1 MLTAYRKPTSGPSKQ
16 NRSGVDGPNQGVS
29 PAVEQV
35 ENVTLGTKTSRSTYN
50 PPEDTRVQTL
60 LQDLRYAL
68 RQLRHAPT
76 FTLTALLTL
85 AIGIGA
91 TTAIFTL
98 THAIMLKSLPVAD
111 PAQLYRIGDSGECCV
126 EGWEEDDWSLFS
138 YPLYQRL
145 AAAAPE
151 FEETTAFQAAPGI
164 YSIRREAK
172 DREPR
177 PLRAEYVSGSYFHV
191 FGLGAFA
198 GRVINNSDDQQSA
211 APVAMISYRTWQ
223 QAYGSDA
230 GIVGSTFFVQGQP
243 VTLIGITPPG
253 FFGETLRSDP
263 PDFWLPLQQEILFD
277 GQNAYMRTN
286 QPQWLYA
293 IGRLKPGASVQALP
307 ARLTPVLQR
316 WLRDEDEMPAE
327 FKPQIDPTIP
337 QKYIRLAPAGAGVT
351 SLRENYGD
359 SLRILLMVCGT
370 LLLIACANLA
380 NLLLARGAARR
391 AETAVRL
398 ALGAARTRL
407 IRQQLTEAVLLSV
420 LGGIA
425 GLGVSYAGARL
436 MLALAFR
443 SATFTPISAAPSL
456 PVLGFAFALSLLTG
470 VLFGVVPAWLTSRS
484 DPAKALHGAGR
495 GTRPGSSMP
504 QKILVVSQAAL
515 SLVLLACAGLLTMSL
530 RNLERQDF
538 GFDVQNRMSV
548 EINPPLDNYTPEH
561 LGALYR
567 AIEDG
572 LLRLP
577 NVQSAS
583 LAAWSPLSGNNW
595 GEMIALEGR
604 GDPKANLAEGVS
616 WDRVSRQY
624 FSTIGQR
631 IVRGRDFAE
640 SDSAISRP
648 VAIVNES
655 LVRKYFP
662 SEDPIGKH
670 FGLDNSRYAGTYEI
684 VGVARDAKY
693 NDPDQPAKPMFFVP
707 LEQSVRYPD
716 DLMERGEIHSHFVRS
731 IQLLVR
737 GNALNLEP
745 QLRKALA
752 DIDPNLTI
760 ITVQSMNEQV
770 ASNFDQQ
777 RMVAQL
783 AGIFGLIAMLLAAI
797 GLYGLTTYTVACRT
811 SEIGVRMALGAD
823 RLNIVRFVL
832 RGAFLLVAIGLF
844 IGIPLAIGA
853 GRLMAAQL
861 FQIRNWDPHVFGF
874 SILALGAC
882 AGVASILPTHRA
894 ASTNPMKALR
904 TD

>member
-1 MLTAYRKPTSGPSKQ
+1 M
-16 NRSGVDGPNQGVS
+16 
-29 PAVEQV
+29 
-35 ENVTLGTKTSRSTYN
+35 
-50 PPEDTRVQTL
+50 QTL

-98 THAIMLKSLPVAD
+98 TQAIMLKSLPVAD
-111 PAQLYRIGDSGECCV
+111 PARLYRIGDTGECCV
-126 EGWEEDDWSLFS
+126 EGWEDDDWSLFS
-138 YPLYQRL
+138 YQLYQRL

-151 FEETTAFQAAPGI
+151 FEETTAFQASPQI
-164 YSIRREAK
+164 YSIRQQTK
-172 DREPR
+172 DREAR

-198 GRVINNSDDQQSA
+198 GRVINNSDDQQSV

-223 QAYGSDA
+223 QAYGSDPT
-230 GIVGSTFFVQGQP
+230 IIGSTFFVQGRP

-277 GQNAYMRTN
+277 GQNARMGTN
-286 QPQWLYA
+286 QSQWLYA

-327 FKPQIDPTIP
+327 FRPQIDPTIP
-337 QKYIRLAPAGAGVT
+337 QKYIRLAPAGAGVA

-370 LLLIACANLA
+370 LLLIACANIA

-391 AETAVRL
+391 AQTAVCL

-425 GLGVSYAGARL
+425 GIGVAYAGARL
-436 MLALAFR
+436 MLGLAFR

-470 VLFGVVPAWLTSRS
+470 VLFGVVPAWLSSRS
-484 DPAKALHGAGR
+484 NPAEALHGAGR
-495 GTRPGSSMP
+495 GTRAGAALP

-515 SLVLLACAGLLTMSL
+515 SLVLLACAGLLAVSL
-530 RNLERQDF
+530 RNLEKQDF
-538 GFDVQNRMSV
+538 GFALQNRMSID
-548 EINPPLDNYTPEH
+548 INPPLDSYTPEH
-561 LGALYR
+561 LDALYR

-572 LLRLP
+572 LVRLP

-583 LAAWSPLSGNNW
+583 LAGYSPLGGNNW
-595 GEMIALEGR
+595 GEMIAIEGR
-604 GDPKANLAEGVS
+604 GDPTASQADGVS

-624 FSTIGQR
+624 FSTVGQR
-631 IVRGRDFAE
+631 IVRGRDFAD
-640 SDSAISRP
+640 SDSSASRP

-662 SEDPIGKH
+662 NEDPIGKH
-670 FGLDNSRYAGTYEI
+670 FGMDNSRYAGTFEI

-693 NDPDQPAKPMFFVP
+693 TDPDQPARPMFFLP
-707 LEQSVRYPD
+707 LEQSVHYAD
-716 DLMERGEIHSHFVRS
+716 ADLQSGEKRTHFVSS
-731 IQLLVR
+731 IQVLMR
-737 GNALNLEP
+737 GHALNLEP

-752 DIDPNLTI
+752 EIDPNLTI
-760 ITVQSMNEQV
+760 ISVQSMSEQV
-770 ASNFDQQ
+770 AANFDQQ
-777 RMVAQL
+777 RMLAQL
-783 AGIFGLIAMLLAAI
+783 AGAFGIIAMLLAAI
-797 GLYGLTTYTVACRT
+797 GLYGLTAYTVACRT
-811 SEIGVRMALGAD
+811 GEIGVRMALGAD
-823 RLNIVRFVL
+823 RLNIVRLVL
-832 RGAFLLVAIGLF
+832 RGAFLLVAIGLL

-861 FQIRNWDPHVFGF
+861 FEIRSWDPHVFGI

-882 AGVASILPTHRA
+882 SLVASILPAGRA
-894 ASTNPMKALR
+894 ASTDPLKALR

>member
-1 MLTAYRKPTSGPSKQ
+1 MP
-16 NRSGVDGPNQGVS
+16 
-29 PAVEQV
+29 
-35 ENVTLGTKTSRSTYN
+35 
-50 PPEDTRVQTL
+50 TL

-68 RQLRHAPT
+68 RQLHQAPT

-98 THAIMLKSLPVAD
+98 TQAIMLKSLPVAD
-111 PAQLYRIGDSGECCV
+111 PAQLYRIGDTGECCV

-138 YPLYQRL
+138 YQLYQRL
-145 AAAAPE
+145 AAVAPE

-164 YSIRREAK
+164 YSIRQEAK
-172 DREPR
+172 DREAR

-198 GRVINNSDDQQSA
+198 GRVINNSDDQRSA

-223 QAYGSDA
+223 QAYGSDSR
-230 GIVGSTFFVQGQP
+230 IVGSTFFVQGRP

-277 GQNAYMRTN
+277 GQNARMRTN
-286 QPQWLYA
+286 QTQWLYA
-293 IGRLKPGASVQALP
+293 IGRLKPGVSVQALP

-316 WLRDEDEMPAE
+316 WLRDEDEIPAE
-327 FKPQIDPTIP
+327 FKSQTEPTIH
-337 QKYIRLAPAGAGVT
+337 QKYIRLAPAGGGVT
-351 SLRENYGD
+351 SFRENYGD
-359 SLRILLMVCGT
+359 SLRILLMVCAT

-391 AETAVRL
+391 AHTAVRL
-398 ALGAARTRL
+398 AMGAARTRL

-425 GLGVSYAGARL
+425 GLGIAYVGARL

-443 SATFTPISAAPSL
+443 SATFTPISATPSL

-470 VLFGVVPAWLTSRS
+470 VLFGVVPAWLGSRS
-484 DPAKALHGAGR
+484 DPAEALHGAGR
-495 GTRPGSSMP
+495 GTRAGASLP
-504 QKILVVSQAAL
+504 QKTLVVSQAAL
-515 SLVLLACAGLLTMSL
+515 SLVLLACAGLLTVSL
-530 RNLERQDF
+530 RNLEDQDF
-538 GFDVQNRMSV
+538 GFEVQNRISIQ
-548 EINPPLDNYTPEH
+548 INPPLDSYTPEH
-561 LGALYR
+561 LDALYR

-572 LLRLP
+572 LVRLP

-595 GEMIALEGR
+595 GEFIAVEGR
-604 GDPKANLAEGVS
+604 GDPKATESETVS
-616 WDRVSRQY
+616 WDRVSLNY
-624 FSTIGQR
+624 FSTVGQR
-631 IVRGRDFAE
+631 ILRGRNFAD
-640 SDSAISRP
+640 SDSGSSRP

-662 SEDPIGKH
+662 NEDPIGKH
-670 FGLDNSRYAGTYEI
+670 FGMDSSRYASTFEI

-693 NDPDQPAKPMFFVP
+693 NDPDQPAAPMFFVP
-707 LEQSVRYPD
+707 LEQSVHYSDADIQGNEKRT
-716 DLMERGEIHSHFVRS
+716 HFVSS
-731 IQLLVR
+731 IQLLMR
-737 GNALNLEP
+737 GHALNLEP

-752 DIDPNLTI
+752 EIDPNLTI

-777 RMVAQL
+777 RMVARL
-783 AGIFGLIAMLLAAI
+783 AGTFGFIAMLLAAI
-797 GLYGLTTYTVACRT
+797 GLYGLTAYTVARRT

-823 RLNIVRFVL
+823 RLNIVRLVL
-832 RGAFLLVAIGLF
+832 RGAFLLVAIGLL

-853 GRLMAAQL
+853 GRLLAAQL
-861 FQIRNWDPHVFGF
+861 FEIRSWDPYVFGS

-882 AGVASILPTHRA
+882 SAAASILPARRA
-894 ASTNPMKALR
+894 ASTDPMKALR
-904 TD
+904 TE

>member
-1 MLTAYRKPTSGPSKQ
+1 MP
-16 NRSGVDGPNQGVS
+16 
-29 PAVEQV
+29 
-35 ENVTLGTKTSRSTYN
+35 
-50 PPEDTRVQTL
+50 TL
-60 LQDLRYAL
+60 LQDVRYAL

-98 THAIMLKSLPVAD
+98 TQAIMLKSLPVAD
-111 PAQLYRIGDSGECCV
+111 PAQLYRIGDTSECCV
-126 EGWEEDDWSLFS
+126 EGWEDDDWSLFS
-138 YPLYQRL
+138 YQLYQRL

-164 YSIRREAK
+164 YSIRQQAK
-172 DREPR
+172 DREAR

-198 GRVINNSDDQQSA
+198 GRVITNSDDQRSA
-211 APVAMISYRTWQ
+211 PPVAMISYRTWQ
-223 QAYGSDA
+223 QAYGSDP

-253 FFGETLRSDP
+253 FFGDTLRSDP

-286 QPQWLYA
+286 QRQWLYA
-293 IGRLKPGASVQALP
+293 IGRLKPGASVQGLP

-327 FKPQIDPTIP
+327 FKPQIEPTIP
-337 QKYIRLAPAGAGVT
+337 QKFIRLAPAGAGIT
-351 SLRENYGD
+351 SLRENYGE
-359 SLRILLMVCGT
+359 SLRILLIICGT

-391 AETAVRL
+391 AQTAVRL
-398 ALGAARTRL
+398 ALGAARITL
-407 IRQQLTEAVLLSV
+407 IRQQLTEAILLSV
-420 LGGIA
+420 LGGVA
-425 GLGVSYAGARL
+425 GLGIAYLGARV
-436 MLALAFR
+436 MLALAFH

-470 VLFGVVPAWLTSRS
+470 VLFGVVPAWLASRS
-484 DPAKALHGAGR
+484 HPAEALHGAGR
-495 GTRPGSSMP
+495 GTRAGASLP
-504 QKILVVSQAAL
+504 QRILVVSQAAL
-515 SLVLLACAGLLTMSL
+515 SLVLLACAGLLTVSL
-530 RNLERQDF
+530 QNLEHQDF
-538 GFDVQNRMSV
+538 GFGVQNRISV
-548 EINPPLDNYTPEH
+548 QINPPLDSYTPEH
-561 LGALYR
+561 LDALYR
-567 AIEDG
+567 ALEDR
-572 LLRLP
+572 LLHLP

-595 GEMIALEGR
+595 GEFIAVEGR
-604 GDPKANLAEGVS
+604 GDPKPSDSDAVS

-624 FSTIGQR
+624 LSTIGQR

-640 SDSAISRP
+640 SDSSASRP

-662 SEDPIGKH
+662 NEDPIGKH
-670 FGLDNSRYAGTYEI
+670 FGMDNSRYAGTFEI

-693 NDPDQPAKPMFFVP
+693 NDPDQPAAPMFFLP
-707 LEQSVRYPD
+707 LEQRVHYSD
-716 DLMERGEIHSHFVRS
+716 AAIQSNEMQTFFVRS
-731 IQLLVR
+731 IQLLAR
-737 GNALNLEP
+737 GQSLNFEP

-752 DIDPNLTI
+752 DIDPNLTVI
-760 ITVQSMNEQV
+760 SVKSMNEQV

-777 RMVAQL
+777 RMLAQL
-783 AGIFGLIAMLLAAI
+783 AGAFGLIAMLLAAI
-797 GLYGLTTYTVACRT
+797 GLYGLTAYTVACRT

-823 RLNIVRFVL
+823 RLNIVRLVL
-832 RGAFLLVAIGLF
+832 RGAFLLAAIGLL
-844 IGIPLAIGA
+844 IGIPLAIAA
-853 GRLMAAQL
+853 GRFLAAQL
-861 FQIRNWDPHVFGF
+861 FEIRSWDPHVFGI

-882 AGVASILPTHRA
+882 SAVASILPAHRA
-894 ASTNPMKALR
+894 ASTDPVKSLR

>member
-1 MLTAYRKPTSGPSKQ
+1 
-16 NRSGVDGPNQGVS
+16 
-29 PAVEQV
+29 
-35 ENVTLGTKTSRSTYN
+35 
-50 PPEDTRVQTL
+50 VQTL
-60 LQDLRYAL
+60 LQDIRYAL
-68 RQLRHAPT
+68 RQLRHAPA

-98 THAIMLKSLPVAD
+98 THAIMLTSLPVAD
-111 PAQLYRIGDSGECCV
+111 PAQLYRIGDTGECCV
-126 EGWEEDDWSLFS
+126 EGWEDDDWSLFS
-138 YPLYQRL
+138 YQLYQRL

-164 YSIRREAK
+164 YSIRQEAK
-172 DREPR
+172 DREAR

-211 APVAMISYRTWQ
+211 PPVAMISYRTWQ
-223 QAYGSDA
+223 QAYGSDP

-263 PDFWLPLQQEILFD
+263 PDFWLPLQQEIVFD
-277 GQNAYMRTN
+277 GQNARMRTN

-293 IGRLKPGASVQALP
+293 IGRLRPGASAHALP

-327 FKPQIDPTIP
+327 FKPQIEPTIP
-337 QKYIRLAPAGAGVT
+337 QKFIRMAPAGGGVT
-351 SLRENYGD
+351 SLREDYGA
-359 SLRILLMVCGT
+359 SLRILFMVCGT

-380 NLLLARGAARR
+380 NLLLARGAARQ
-391 AETAVRL
+391 AQTAVRL
-398 ALGAARTRL
+398 ALGASRTRL
-407 IRQQLTEAVLLSV
+407 ICQQLTEAVLLSV

-425 GLGVSYAGARL
+425 GLGVAYVGARL
-436 MLALAFR
+436 MLALAFH
-443 SATFTPISAAPSL
+443 SASFTPISAAPSL

-470 VLFGVVPAWLTSRS
+470 VLFGVVPAWLASRS

-495 GTRPGSSMP
+495 GTRAGASWP

-515 SLVLLACAGLLTMSL
+515 SLVLLACAGLLTVSL
-530 RNLERQDF
+530 RNLESQDF
-538 GFDVQNRMSV
+538 GFAVQNRISIQ
-548 EINPPLDNYTPEH
+548 INPPLDSYTPEH
-561 LGALYR
+561 LDALYR

-572 LLRLP
+572 LVRLP

-583 LAAWSPLSGNNW
+583 LAGYSPLSGNNW
-595 GEMIALEGR
+595 GEVIALEGR
-604 GDPKANLAEGVS
+604 GDPKAAQPEVVS

-624 FSTIGQR
+624 FSTLGQR

-640 SDSAISRP
+640 SDSGTSRP

-662 SEDPIGKH
+662 NEDPIGKH
-670 FGLDNSRYAGTYEI
+670 FGMDISRYSGTFEI

-693 NDPDQPAKPMFFVP
+693 NDPDQPANPMFFLP
-707 LEQSVRYPD
+707 LEQSVHYPD
-716 DLMERGEIHSHFVRS
+716 VPMQRNEIQTHFVGS

-737 GNALNLEP
+737 GDTRNLEP

-760 ITVQSMNEQV
+760 ITVQSMNQQV

-777 RMVAQL
+777 RMVARL
-783 AGIFGLIAMLLAAI
+783 AGTFGVIAMLLAAI
-797 GLYGLTTYTVACRT
+797 GLYGLMAYMVACRT
-811 SEIGVRMALGAD
+811 GEIGVRMALGAD
-823 RLNIVRFVL
+823 RLNIVRLVL

-844 IGIPLAIGA
+844 VGIPLAISA
-853 GRLMAAQL
+853 GRLMATQL
-861 FQIRNWDPHVFGF
+861 FEIRSWDPHVFGF
-874 SILALGAC
+874 SILALAVS
-882 AGVASILPTHRA
+882 AAAASILPAHRA
-894 ASTNPMKALR
+894 ASTDPLKALR

>member
-1 MLTAYRKPTSGPSKQ
+1 M
-16 NRSGVDGPNQGVS
+16 
-29 PAVEQV
+29 
-35 ENVTLGTKTSRSTYN
+35 
-50 PPEDTRVQTL
+50 QTL
-60 LQDLRYAL
+60 LQDIRYAL

-111 PAQLYRIGDSGECCV
+111 PAQLYRIGDTGECCV
-126 EGWEEDDWSLFS
+126 EGWEDDDWSLFS
-138 YPLYQRL
+138 YQLYQRL

-164 YSIRREAK
+164 YSIRQEAK
-172 DREPR
+172 DREAR

-198 GRVINNSDDQQSA
+198 GRVINNSDDQRSA
-211 APVAMISYRTWQ
+211 PPVAMISYRTWQ
-223 QAYGSDA
+223 QAYGSDP

-263 PDFWLPLQQEILFD
+263 PDFWLPLQQEIVFD
-277 GQNAYMRTN
+277 GQNAHMRTN

-327 FKPQIDPTIP
+327 FKPQVDPTIP
-337 QKYIRLAPAGAGVT
+337 QKFIRLAPAGGGVT
-351 SLRENYGD
+351 SLREDYGA
-359 SLRILLMVCGT
+359 SLRILFMVCGT

-380 NLLLARGAARR
+380 NLLLARGAARQ
-391 AETAVRL
+391 AQTAVRL
-398 ALGAARTRL
+398 ALGASRTRL
-407 IRQQLTEAVLLSV
+407 ICQQLTEAVLLSV

-425 GLGVSYAGARL
+425 GLGVAYVGARL
-436 MLALAFR
+436 MLALAFH

-470 VLFGVVPAWLTSRS
+470 VLFGVVPAWLASRS

-495 GTRPGSSMP
+495 GTRAGASLP
-504 QKILVVSQAAL
+504 QRILVVSQAAL
-515 SLVLLACAGLLTMSL
+515 SLVLLACAGLLTVSL
-530 RNLERQDF
+530 RNLESQDF
-538 GFDVQNRMSV
+538 GFAVQNRMSIQ
-548 EINPPLDNYTPEH
+548 INPPLDSYTLER
-561 LGALYR
+561 LDVLYR
-567 AIEDG
+567 EIEDG
-572 LLRLP
+572 LVRLP

-595 GEMIALEGR
+595 GEVIAVEGR
-604 GDPKANLAEGVS
+604 GDPKVAQPEVVS
-616 WDRVSRQY
+616 WDRVSHQY
-624 FSTIGQR
+624 FSTVGQR

-640 SDSAISRP
+640 SDSGTSRP

-662 SEDPIGKH
+662 NEDPIGKH
-670 FGLDNSRYAGTYEI
+670 FGMDISRYASTFEI

-693 NDPDQPAKPMFFVP
+693 NDPDQPAGAMFFLP
-707 LEQSVRYPD
+707 LEQSVHYPD
-716 DLMERGEIHSHFVRS
+716 VMMQRGERQTHFVGS

-737 GNALNLEP
+737 GDSRNLEP
-745 QLRKALA
+745 QLRKALG

-760 ITVQSMNEQV
+760 ITVQSMNQQV
-770 ASNFDQQ
+770 AANFDQQ
-777 RMVAQL
+777 RMVARL
-783 AGIFGLIAMLLAAI
+783 AGAFGVIALLLAAI
-797 GLYGLTTYTVACRT
+797 GLYGLMAYMVACRT
-811 SEIGVRMALGAD
+811 GEIGVRMALGAD
-823 RLNIVRFVL
+823 RLNIVRLVL
-832 RGAFLLVAIGLF
+832 RGAFLLVAIGLL

-861 FQIRNWDPHVFGF
+861 FEIRSWDPQVFGF
-874 SILALGAC
+874 SILALGVC
-882 AGVASILPTHRA
+882 AAAASIFPAQQA
-894 ASTNPMKALR
+894 ASTDPMKALR

>member
-1 MLTAYRKPTSGPSKQ
+1 M
-16 NRSGVDGPNQGVS
+16 
-29 PAVEQV
+29 QV
-35 ENVTLGTKTSRSTYN
+35 
-50 PPEDTRVQTL
+50 L
-60 LQDLRYAL
+60 LQDIRYAL
-68 RQLRHAPT
+68 RQLRHAPA

-98 THAIMLKSLPVAD
+98 ADAIILKSLPVAD
-111 PAQLYRIGDSGECCV
+111 PAQLYRIGDTEECCG
-126 EGWEEDDWSLFS
+126 EGWEDGDWSLFS
-138 YPLYQRL
+138 YQLYQRL

-164 YSIRREAK
+164 YSIRHEAK
-172 DREPR
+172 DREAR

-198 GRVINNSDDQQSA
+198 GRVINNSGDQQSA
-211 APVAMISYRTWQ
+211 SPVAMISYRTWQ
-223 QAYGSDA
+223 QAYGSDPR
-230 GIVGSTFFVQGQP
+230 IVGSTFFVQGQP
-243 VTLIGITPPG
+243 VTLIGITRPG

-277 GQNAYMRTN
+277 GQNAHMRTN
-286 QPQWLYA
+286 HPQWLYA

-327 FKPQIDPTIP
+327 FKPQVEPTIP
-337 QKYIRLAPAGAGVT
+337 QKFIRLAPAGGGVA
-351 SLRENYGD
+351 SLREDYGA

-391 AETAVRL
+391 AQTALRL
-398 ALGAARTRL
+398 ALGSARTRL

-425 GLGVSYAGARL
+425 GIGVAYVGARL
-436 MLALAFR
+436 MLALAFH
-443 SATFTPISAAPSL
+443 SATFTPISAAPSV

-470 VLFGVVPAWLTSRS
+470 VLFGAVPAWLASRS
-484 DPAKALHGAGR
+484 DPAEALHGAGR
-495 GTRPGSSMP
+495 GTRAGASLP

-515 SLVLLACAGLLTMSL
+515 SLVLLACAGLLTVSL
-530 RNLERQDF
+530 RNLESQDF
-538 GFDVQNRMSV
+538 GFDIQNRISIQ
-548 EINPPLDNYTPEH
+548 INPPLDSYTPEH
-561 LGALYR
+561 LDALYR

-572 LLRLP
+572 LGRLP

-595 GEMIALEGR
+595 GELIAIEGR
-604 GDPKANLAEGVS
+604 GDPTITQAESVS

-624 FSTIGQR
+624 FSTVGQR
-631 IVRGRDFAE
+631 IVRGRDFTE
-640 SDSAISRP
+640 SDSSASRL

-662 SEDPIGKH
+662 NEDPIGKH
-670 FGLDNSRYAGTYEI
+670 FGMDNSRYSGTFEI
-684 VGVARDAKY
+684 VGVAHDAKY

-707 LEQSVRYPD
+707 LEQSVHYPNV
-716 DLMERGEIHSHFVRS
+716 LMQRGEIQTHFVRS

-737 GNALNLEP
+737 GDARNLEP
-745 QLRKALA
+745 QIRKALA
-752 DIDPNLTI
+752 DIDPSLTI
-760 ITVQSMNEQV
+760 ITLQSMNEQV

-783 AGIFGLIAMLLAAI
+783 ADTFGLVAMLLAAI
-797 GLYGLTTYTVACRT
+797 GLYGLTAYTVACRT
-811 SEIGVRMALGAD
+811 SEIGVRMVVGAD
-823 RLNIVRFVL
+823 RLNIVRLVL
-832 RGAFLLVAIGLF
+832 RRAFLLMAIGLL

-853 GRLMAAQL
+853 GRLMATQL
-861 FQIRNWDPHVFGF
+861 FEIHSWDPHVFGF
-874 SILALGAC
+874 SILVLGVCSA
-882 AGVASILPTHRA
+882 AASILPARRA
-894 ASTNPMKALR
+894 ASIDPLKALR

>member
-1 MLTAYRKPTSGPSKQ
+1 MP
-16 NRSGVDGPNQGVS
+16 
-29 PAVEQV
+29 
-35 ENVTLGTKTSRSTYN
+35 
-50 PPEDTRVQTL
+50 TL
-60 LQDLRYAL
+60 LQDIRYAL
-68 RQLRHAPT
+68 RQMRHAPT

-91 TTAIFTL
+91 PTAIFTL
-98 THAIMLKSLPVAD
+98 TQAIMLKSLPVAD
-111 PAQLYRIGDSGECCV
+111 PARLYRIGDTGECCV
-126 EGWEEDDWSLFS
+126 EGWEDDDWSLFS
-138 YPLYQRL
+138 YQLYQRL

-164 YSIRREAK
+164 YSIRQQAK
-172 DREPR
+172 DREAR
-177 PLRAEYVSGSYFHV
+177 PLRAEYVSGNYFHV

-223 QAYGSDA
+223 QAYGSDP

-277 GQNAYMRTN
+277 GQNAHMRTN
-286 QPQWLYA
+286 HPQWLYA

-307 ARLTPVLQR
+307 ARLTAVLQR

-337 QKYIRLAPAGAGVT
+337 QKFIRLAPAGAGVT

-391 AETAVRL
+391 TQTAVCL
-398 ALGAARTRL
+398 ALGVSRTRL

-420 LGGIA
+420 LGGFA
-425 GLGVSYAGARL
+425 GLGVAYVGARL
-436 MLALAFR
+436 MLALAFH
-443 SATFTPISAAPSL
+443 SASFTPISAAPSL

-470 VLFGVVPAWLTSRS
+470 VMFGVVPAWLASRS
-484 DPAKALHGAGR
+484 DPAEALHGAGR
-495 GTRPGSSMP
+495 GTRAGTSLP
-504 QKILVVSQAAL
+504 QKTLVVSQAAL
-515 SLVLLACAGLLTMSL
+515 SLVLLACAGLLTVSL
-530 RNLERQDF
+530 RNLESQDF
-538 GFDVQNRMSV
+538 GFDVQNRISIQ
-548 EINPPLDNYTPEH
+548 INPPLDNYTPDH
-561 LGALYR
+561 LDALYR

-572 LLRLP
+572 LVRLP

-583 LAAWSPLSGNNW
+583 LAAWSPLSGDNW
-595 GEMIALEGR
+595 GELIAIEGR
-604 GDPKANLAEGVS
+604 GDPTATEAEGVS

-631 IVRGRDFAE
+631 IVRGRDFSE
-640 SDSAISRP
+640 SDSSASRP
-648 VAIVNES
+648 VTIVNES
-655 LVRKYFP
+655 FVRKYFP
-662 SEDPIGKH
+662 NEDPIGKH
-670 FGLDNSRYAGTYEI
+670 FGMDNSRYAGTFEI

-707 LEQSVRYPD
+707 LEQSVHYPD
-716 DLMERGEIHSHFVRS
+716 VLMERGEIQSHFVRS
-731 IQLLVR
+731 IQLLLR
-737 GNALNLEP
+737 GHALDLEP

-752 DIDPNLTI
+752 EIDPNLTI
-760 ITVQSMNEQV
+760 ITVQSMNQQV

-783 AGIFGLIAMLLAAI
+783 AGTFGLIAILLAAV
-797 GLYGLTTYTVACRT
+797 GLYGLTAYTVACRT
-811 SEIGVRMALGAD
+811 GEIGVRIALGAD
-823 RLNIVRFVL
+823 RVNIVRLVL
-832 RGAFLLVAIGLF
+832 RGAFRLVAIGLL

-861 FQIRNWDPHVFGF
+861 YEIRSWDPRVFGF

-882 AGVASILPTHRA
+882 SAVASVLPAGRA
-894 ASTNPMKALR
+894 ASTDPLKALR
-904 TD
+904 TE

>member
-1 MLTAYRKPTSGPSKQ
+1 M
-16 NRSGVDGPNQGVS
+16 
-29 PAVEQV
+29 
-35 ENVTLGTKTSRSTYN
+35 
-50 PPEDTRVQTL
+50 QTL
-60 LQDLRYAL
+60 LQDIRYAL

-98 THAIMLKSLPVAD
+98 TQAIMLKSLPVAD
-111 PAQLYRIGDSGECCV
+111 PAQLYRIGDTGECCV
-126 EGWEEDDWSLFS
+126 EGWEDDDWSLFS

-164 YSIRREAK
+164 YSIRQEAK
-172 DREPR
+172 DREAR

-198 GRVINNSDDQQSA
+198 GRVINNFDDQPSA
-211 APVAMISYRTWQ
+211 PPVAMISYRTWQ
-223 QAYGSDA
+223 QAYGSDP

-327 FKPQIDPTIP
+327 FKPQIEPTIH
-337 QKYIRLAPAGAGVT
+337 QKFIRLAPAGGGVT
-351 SLRENYGD
+351 SLREDYGA

-391 AETAVRL
+391 AQTAVRL

-407 IRQQLTEAVLLSV
+407 IRQQLTEAVLLSL

-425 GLGVSYAGARL
+425 GLGVSFVGARL
-436 MLALAFR
+436 MLALAFH

-470 VLFGVVPAWLTSRS
+470 VLFGVVPALLASRS
-484 DPAKALHGAGR
+484 DPAEALHGAGR
-495 GTRPGSSMP
+495 GTQAGTSSP
-504 QKILVVSQAAL
+504 QKVLVVSQAAL
-515 SLVLLACAGLLTMSL
+515 SLVLLVCAGLLTVSL
-530 RNLERQDF
+530 RNLESQDF
-538 GFDVQNRMSV
+538 GFAVQNRMSIQ
-548 EINPPLDNYTPEH
+548 INPPLDSYTPEH
-561 LGALYR
+561 LDALYR
-567 AIEDG
+567 AIEDR

-595 GEMIALEGR
+595 GELIAVEGR
-604 GDPKANLAEGVS
+604 GDPTATMSEGVS
-616 WDRVSRQY
+616 WDRVSHQY
-624 FSTIGQR
+624 FSTIGQP
-631 IVRGRDFAE
+631 IVRGRDF
-640 SDSAISRP
+640 SDRDSGASHP

-655 LVRKYFP
+655 LVGKYFP
-662 SEDPIGKH
+662 SQDPIGKH
-670 FGLDNSRYAGTYEI
+670 FGMDNSRYAGTFEI

-707 LEQSVRYPD
+707 LEQSVHYPD
-716 DLMERGEIHSHFVRS
+716 ALMERGEIQTHFVHS

-737 GNALNLEP
+737 GDTRNLEP

-752 DIDPNLTI
+752 DIDPNLTL

-783 AGIFGLIAMLLAAI
+783 AGIFGVIAMLLAAI
-797 GLYGLTTYTVACRT
+797 GLYGLTAYAVTCRT
-811 SEIGVRMALGAD
+811 SEIGLRMALGAD
-823 RLNIVRFVL
+823 RLNIVRLVL
-832 RGAFLLVAIGLF
+832 RGAFLLVAIGLLL
-844 IGIPLAIGA
+844 GIPLAIGA

-861 FQIRNWDPHVFGF
+861 FEIRSWDPPVFGF
-874 SILALGAC
+874 SVLALVAC
-882 AGVASILPTHRA
+882 AAAASILPARRA
-894 ASTNPMKALR
+894 ASTDPLKALH

>member
-1 MLTAYRKPTSGPSKQ
+1 M
-16 NRSGVDGPNQGVS
+16 
-29 PAVEQV
+29 QV
-35 ENVTLGTKTSRSTYN
+35 
-50 PPEDTRVQTL
+50 L

-98 THAIMLKSLPVAD
+98 TQAIMLKSLPVAD
-111 PAQLYRIGDSGECCV
+111 PAQLYRIGDTGECCV
-126 EGWEEDDWSLFS
+126 EGWEDDDWSLFS

-145 AAAAPE
+145 VAAAPE
-151 FEETTAFQAAPGI
+151 FEETTVFQAAPGI
-164 YSIRREAK
+164 YSIRQEAK
-172 DREPR
+172 DREAR

-198 GRVINNSDDQQSA
+198 GRVINNSDDQRSA
-211 APVAMISYRTWQ
+211 PPVAMISYRTWQ
-223 QAYGSDA
+223 QAYGSDPK
-230 GIVGSTFFVQGQP
+230 IVGSTFFVQGQP

-263 PDFWLPLQQEILFD
+263 PDFWLPLQLEILFD
-277 GQNAYMRTN
+277 GQNAHMTTN
-286 QPQWLYA
+286 GTQWLYA

-316 WLRDEDEMPAE
+316 WLRDEDDLPAE
-327 FKPQIDPTIP
+327 FKPQVAPTIP
-337 QKYIRLAPAGAGVT
+337 QKFIRMAPAAGGVT
-351 SLRENYGD
+351 SLRENYGA

-380 NLLLARGAARR
+380 NLVLARGAARR
-391 AETAVRL
+391 AQTAVRL

-407 IRQQLTEAVLLSV
+407 IRQQLTEALLLSA
-420 LGGIA
+420 LGGVA
-425 GLGVSYAGARL
+425 GVGVAYVGARL
-436 MLALAFR
+436 MLALAFH
-443 SATFTPISAAPSL
+443 SATFTPISATPSL

-470 VLFGVVPAWLTSRS
+470 VLFGLVPAWLVSRS
-484 DPAKALHGAGR
+484 DPAEVLHGAGR
-495 GTRPGSSMP
+495 GIRAGSTVP
-504 QKILVVSQAAL
+504 QKVLVVSQAAL
-515 SLVLLACAGLLTMSL
+515 SLVLVACAGLLVLSL
-530 RNLERQDF
+530 RNLESQDF
-538 GFDVQNRMSV
+538 GFDIHNRISVQ
-548 EINPPLDNYTPEH
+548 INPPLDRYTPEH
-561 LGALYR
+561 LDALYR

-572 LLRLP
+572 LVRLP

-583 LAAWSPLSGNNW
+583 LAGYGPLSGNNW
-595 GEMIALEGR
+595 GELIAVEGR
-604 GDPKANLAEGVS
+604 GDPKADMAEGVS

-624 FSTIGQR
+624 FSTVGQR

-640 SDSAISRP
+640 SDSSASRP

-662 SEDPIGKH
+662 NEDPIGKH
-670 FGLDNSRYAGTYEI
+670 FGMDTAKYSSTFEI

-693 NDPDQPAKPMFFVP
+693 NDPEQPASPMFFLP
-707 LEQSVRYPD
+707 LEQRVHYSD
-716 DLMERGEIHSHFVRS
+716 AAIEGNEIQTHFVDS

-737 GNALNLEP
+737 GDTRNLEP
-745 QLRKALA
+745 QLRKTLA

-760 ITVQSMNEQV
+760 ITMQSMNEQV

-777 RMVAQL
+777 RMVARL
-783 AGIFGLIAMLLAAI
+783 ASAFGLIAMLLAAI
-797 GLYGLTTYTVACRT
+797 GLYGLTAYTVACRT

-823 RLNIVRFVL
+823 RLNIVRLVL
-832 RGAFLLVAIGLF
+832 RGAFLLVAIGLS

-861 FQIRNWDPHVFGF
+861 FEIRSWDLHVFGF

-882 AGVASILPTHRA
+882 SAAASILPAHRA
-894 ASTNPMKALR
+894 ASTDPLKALR
-904 TD
+904 TE